1 MWLAAARPPLHRW
14 RSMAETWTDLLK
26 NTPTF
31 QRQSR
36 QRVKPRQ
43 SSFWMFSLIVLLC
56 HAIKAHRFLTWS
68 LLPQANRLPHVCI
81 CGECTFP
88 HWASHACSLPFLG
101 TYSKMVGSC
110 PPCTGASHLPKVGE
124 VTLIVIA
131 AASYYGL
138 NAQGTM
144 AITYQPSS
152 LCCLAFSVCVPAGLL
167 LLLSPDHI
175 CLSFSCTWNRLFFY
189 LRCSYLTGHVPVWQR
204 VFNIYKGCF
213 YMCTWTHCPRTPK
226 LHLVGVAWPL
236 KSEWW
241 GSSRSLS
248 FTSSLVMGSFLLL
261 YNSVSSSVNCCW
273 RLWLL
278 FLLQGRHSGNEFEST
293 YTWICYLPSELYTRW
308 VLNNKQRGGKEH
320 IVGKWAENPWFR
332 CWVLPWMLSSHRALK
347 VPGWVGNTSNFSTLD
362 ILSTWALDCLGYTY
376 LCNHDKVSIY
386 TR

>member
-43 SSFWMFSLIVLLC
+43 SSFRMFSLIFLLC

-88 HWASHACSLPFLG
+88 HWAPHACSLPFLG

-110 PPCTGASHLPKVGE
+110 PPCIGASHLPKVGE

-175 CLSFSCTWNRLFFY
+175 CLSFSCTWNWLFFY
-189 LRCSYLTGHVPVWQR
+189 LRCSYSPLDMFQYGREYLTY
-204 VFNIYKGCF
+204 I
-213 YMCTWTHCPRTPK
+213 
-226 LHLVGVAWPL
+226 
-236 KSEWW
+236 
-241 GSSRSLS
+241 
-248 FTSSLVMGSFLLL
+248 
-261 YNSVSSSVNCCW
+261 
-273 RLWLL
+273 
-278 FLLQGRHSGNEFEST
+278 
-293 YTWICYLPSELYTRW
+293 
-308 VLNNKQRGGKEH
+308 
-320 IVGKWAENPWFR
+320 
-332 CWVLPWMLSSHRALK
+332 RA
-347 VPGWVGNTSNFSTLD
+347 
-362 ILSTWALDCLGYTY
+362 
-376 LCNHDKVSIY
+376 VSICAHEH
-386 TR
+386 TVPEPWNNI